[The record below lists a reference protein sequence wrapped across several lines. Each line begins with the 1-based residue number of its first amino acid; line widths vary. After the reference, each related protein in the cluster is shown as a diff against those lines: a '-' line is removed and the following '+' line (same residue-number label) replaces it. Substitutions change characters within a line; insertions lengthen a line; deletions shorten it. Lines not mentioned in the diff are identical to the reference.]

1 MSLFY
6 NPYSKH
12 SFLPPQSDIMNILM
26 MLRLFQMFN
35 QPQGQTSLGI
45 TPPSPARM
53 TEMWNLPFSQ
63 PQQTPFGF

>member
-35 QPQGQTSLGI
+35 QPQGQSSLGM
-45 TPPSPARM
+45 TQPSPARM
-53 TEMWNLPFSQ
+53 TGMWNLPFSQ